1 MQYENI
7 KSSKRGLF
15 ITFEGVEGAGKSTVI
30 RSAAEYLKTRNIPCI
45 LTREFGGTEIAE
57 KIREVLLNHHYAEKM
72 SPSTEVLLAF
82 AARAQHLE
90 NLILPNLAK
99 GTWVLCDRFT
109 DATYAYQGAG
119 RGVNAKQIEI
129 IENWVQGEIRPD
141 YTILLDL
148 DASLGLERVKS
159 TRKLDRIEVEKIEFF
174 ERVREN
180 YLARA
185 KKEPGRF
192 GVLDASRS
200 PEEVRSE
207 LEKMLGKI
215 INYEL

>member
-7 KSSKRGLF
+7 KKNKRGLF

-30 RSAAEYLKTRNIPCI
+30 RHAVEYLKTLNIPNL

-72 SPSTEVLLAF
+72 CPKTEVLLAF

-90 NLILPNLAK
+90 NLILPNLEK

-119 RGVNAKQIEI
+119 RGMGAERIEI
-129 IENWVQGEIRPD
+129 IENWVQGEVRPD

-148 DASLGLERVKS
+148 DASLGLDRVKS

-174 ERVREN
+174 QRVREG

-185 KKEPGRF
+185 RKEPGRF
-192 GVLDASRS
+192 RIIDASRS

-215 INYEL
+215 VND